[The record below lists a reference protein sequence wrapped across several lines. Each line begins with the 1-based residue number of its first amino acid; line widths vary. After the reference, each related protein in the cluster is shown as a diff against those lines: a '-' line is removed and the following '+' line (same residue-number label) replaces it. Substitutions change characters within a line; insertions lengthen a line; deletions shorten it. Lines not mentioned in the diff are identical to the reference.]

1 MRHLVGVGLVCTLL
15 FTVSGT
21 VGVYSQCR
29 RLCRPEIVRCRAAD
43 FPRATCRRVLRA
55 DCIARGA
62 ALCPFVL
69 PATTTVP
76 PSPTTTSHL
85 PRRTTLPGLCAPWF
99 CRQLG
104 RSPKGGGAPPMGAGS
119 DARLFSPFTVDGCTS
134 GQLFGSIRY
143 PGVRSSAPHSSQWS
157 DAFTLDTGA
166 FDGARPSPR
175 RLPTRPRQDEDR
187 GHCGPRGSMESVLV
201 RPGFSRRSSRS
212 GGPALAPAFTWMRRS
227 IGRAPLTF
235 TVSV

>member
-1 MRHLVGVGLVCTLL
+1 MRHRVGVGLVCTLL
-15 FTVSGT
+15 FTVSAT
-21 VGVYSQCR
+21 AGVYSQCR
-29 RLCRPEIVRCRAAD
+29 RLCRPEIVRCRAAG

-76 PSPTTTSHL
+76 PSPTTTLAPSTT
-85 PRRTTLPGLCAPWF
+85 TTLPGLCAPWF
-99 CRQLG
+99 VGSWQIAEG
-104 RSPKGGGAPPMGAGS
+104 RWSTPDGCGS
-119 DARLFSPFTVDGCTS
+119 DARLFSPFTVDGGTS
-134 GQLFGSIRY
+134 GQLFGSISI
-143 PGVRSSAPHSSQWS
+143 PGGTVSAPHSSQWS

-175 RLPTRPRQDEDR
+175 RLPTRPRAGR
-187 GHCGPRGSMESVLV
+187 GPRSLRPAGAWRSVLV

-212 GGPALAPAFTWMRRS
+212 GGPAWRRPSPGCDARSAAPRS
-227 IGRAPLTF
+227 RAP
-235 TVSV
+235 